1 MQVGDMIKFSDV
13 VGRTGVLVSY
23 GNFSVDWWE
32 ILDSEGRLVVWPES
46 QIEVINAS
54 R

>member
-1 MQVGDMIKFSDV
+1 MQVGDMIRLRGEA
-13 VGRTGVLVSY
+13 GRTGVLVSY